1 MINSA
6 KYILNDI
13 TQDIYNHID
22 MKSLQKKQNT
32 SQLKGLQLLL
42 IGSVLTSSLIFTSC
56 NKPTDKKVELA
67 ELKTQEK
74 ELETKIK
81 ALEKELGAN
90 EPKAEA
96 RVVTVAVSPIQ
107 SESFK
112 HFIEVQGLVTSK
124 NIVQVTPQMGGAITG
139 IFVVE
144 GQTVKKGQLVAT
156 LDNAVLKET
165 LAEIKNQHELSVTLF
180 NKQKALWDQQIG
192 TEVQFLQAKANKESL
207 EKRMVTMETQL
218 AMSKVYA
225 PISGTVEVVRQ
236 KTGEIGSPGV
246 PMAQIVNIGDLK
258 ITAKI
263 ADTYVGSV
271 KQGAGMTVKFPDIN
285 KEINAKIS
293 VVNALVD
300 PVSRTFGIEGNIPNL
315 GGTLKPNQIAIIN
328 INDLTKANALVVNQ
342 NIIQKTE
349 LGDIVYVAIT
359 ENGKKIARSKVVKTG
374 ISYNGSIEILEGLSA
389 GDLII
394 TQGYQELVDGTPV
407 AY

>member
-1 MINSA
+1 M
-6 KYILNDI
+6 LNDI

-22 MKSLQKKQNT
+22 MKSLQKKHIT

-42 IGSVLTSSLIFTSC
+42 IGSVLTGSLFFTSC
-56 NKPTDKKVELA
+56 SKPDKKAELA
-67 ELKTQEK
+67 TLKSEQK

-81 ALEKELGAN
+81 ALEKELGKG
-90 EPKAEA
+90 EEKAEA
-96 RVVTVAVSPIQ
+96 RVITVAVTPIQ
-107 SESFK
+107 AESFK
-112 HFIEVQGLVTSK
+112 HFIEAQGVVTSK
-124 NIVQVTPQMGGAITG
+124 NIVQITPQMGGAITG

-144 GQTVKKGQLVAT
+144 GQAVKKGQLVAT

-165 LAEIKNQHELSVTLF
+165 LAEIKNQHELAVTLF

-225 PISGTVEVVRQ
+225 PISGTIEKVNQ
-236 KTGEIGSPGV
+236 KVGEMGSPGF
-246 PMAQIVNIGDLK
+246 AIGQIVNVGDLK
-258 ITAKI
+258 IAAKI

-271 KQGAGMTVKFPDIN
+271 KQGASLTVKFPDIN
-285 KEINAKIS
+285 KEITTKIS

-300 PVSRTFGIEGNIPNL
+300 PASRTFGIEANIPNL
-315 GGTLKPNQIAIIN
+315 GGSLKPNQLAVIN
-328 INDLTKANALVVNQ
+328 INDLTKANSLVVSQ

-349 LGDIVYVAIT
+349 LGDIVYVAVT

-374 ISYNGSIEILEGLSA
+374 ISYNGNVEILEGLSA
-389 GDLII
+389 GDLVI